1 MKLNKLMIA
10 IFAMFL
16 LVGTFASAQIDPT
29 YEDFIITSFTGDS
42 VVLLG
47 EDGNYNIK
55 VMNKG
60 YEPVSLL
67 MTKMVVDFGD
77 GTKVNVDL
85 GAISKNTV
93 KEFAL
98 NHKYVTK
105 GNFEVT
111 AKLDFVDNNLE
122 TNEAKLSTVVA
133 DEISKIELNVDSLV
147 FGDENT
153 ERGTNVTQTLII
165 KNTGTLNL
173 TNVALTFSNTEL
185 TNLVKVNSIVPTS
198 IGAGTEVSLTLS
210 VLIPSNL
217 DGGIRFDKGDVKVSA
232 SNGSATIEDSA
243 KIYLEA
249 ESGLS
254 IDKIDIYVN
263 GEDEDTFKSSE
274 DKYDELKEGDKVK
287 LVIFVENDH
296 SEDIENVYA
305 ELSVDGASN
314 WDFVDDEE
322 SDEEDIDEGDEFE
335 FEIEFTLDADDL
347 DEDSDDSAEFTL
359 TVRGDDSEEDYEHFD
374 VWTFT
379 LEIDREKDEITL
391 TKVDVSST
399 TVYCTDSEIQL
410 DVDFKNTGTNDQ
422 DEAWIVVKST
432 GLNYQEEFELEDFDS
447 MDSDDKTFIIPI
459 PSDIKGGTYTIE
471 VSALN
476 EDEDVTDKE
485 IVSITVI
492 CSVDEDEDVD
502 DYVAPIV
509 VNPNVPSTPTVLNPV
524 YGEDDFRSSGLYLT
538 LLIILIVLALIGVL
552 LMGALLVKRK

>member
-217 DGGIRFDKGDVKVSA
+217 DGGIRFNKGDVKVSA

-263 GEDEDTFKSSE
+263 GEDEDTFKSSDDE
-274 DKYDELKEGDKVK
+274 FDELKEGDKIK

-296 SEDIENVYA
+296 SEDIEDVYA

-322 SDEEDIDEGDEFE
+322 SDEEDIDEGDDFE
-335 FEIEFTLDADDL
+335 FEIEFTLDSDDL

-359 TVRGDDSEEDYEHFD
+359 TVRGEDSEEDYEHFD

-399 TVYCTDSEIQL
+399 TIYCTDSEIRL

-422 DEAWIVVKST
+422 DEAWIIVKST

-538 LLIILIVLALIGVL
+538 LLIILIVLALIGVV